1 MTESQQLPGEDRPA
15 ERERLLR
22 AVRGR
27 LDALG
32 GPADNDHLHTAE
44 ARQETDRL
52 LRHLVAPHPAVGG
65 AYALDPEVAYVLGV
79 MYLCVADNRP
89 DAPTAAQDGQC
100 ALLLLAPFYCHL
112 PDQPDVLP
120 PPLRA
125 GLDQLLGPEGRRP
138 DAPEEI
144 VQEHAA
150 SLANLA
156 MLLLELGITLAYPE
170 ATRVAADLAR
180 EALPH
185 LSPDGHDRALAGCNL
200 GYALLLSGPA
210 LASSPE
216 GAAPGQA
223 DPGQVEPGQAD
234 PGRLAEAVSVLRTA
248 FAATPREHPNHA
260 RCANGLGLALLA
272 SAGQAEDRGQLAEA
286 AAMLRIATQTAT
298 EEVDQNL
305 PQMYADLGYT
315 LTLYARTAGEGEEP
329 GPEVR
334 EEAVGALRRAVD
346 LTTPA
351 EDRETLRARLDRL
364 ADAVVIGSP
373 SDDRPRAAAQA
384 EQAVETLRRLLDL
397 TPEGHPERGDVL
409 LRLAANRL
417 AAQQPQEAMDLL
429 VQGESA
435 FAGDPERD
443 GAARALLMEAAMLK
457 GELDSRAD
465 LTPEQQADWQAID
478 DVMLPLLSG
487 DTTGH
492 PLRSVMN
499 LIGLGGEGGGSRSQE
514 LMEFGSMVLGYP
526 DRVGLNEIFAKAM
539 EFQARRIARLPEEE
553 RAGAVAAFLTGDG
566 AEGAPG
572 QPGGRVEESEEPPD
586 TSSLDELLEI
596 HERLLPQLPPETR
609 EHRLLHGGRNMLR
622 LVKIMYESM
631 YAPGDTRTRLQMMRR
646 ALPLMRELFDELP
659 AQLEELG
666 IKPELFGAHTA
677 LAFAYESPFEQLEA
691 VEEGVRAARRRLTE
705 LAPDAPEYPE
715 TRTTLALSLFFR
727 HALWSEEAD
736 YEEAVGIARELTA
749 APAPGWRTAMLLTQ
763 WTSVAQSRIQR
774 TGLLGQ
780 APPGAGQSPSL
791 ITRLASDG
799 AATALDDR
807 DPVEALETLE
817 DGRAHLLS
825 GALNA
830 RRELEVL
837 HGADA
842 KLHGRLRAALER
854 IRALRTA
861 REPGRWPTPDEESEL
876 RSASDDAA
884 WLVAELQ
891 QHPGFQRFLTP
902 LPLGLDDLLPAAAE
916 GPVVSVN
923 INPRRCD
930 ALALC
935 PDGLRAVPLPRLY
948 ASDLVAQAE
957 SFRVA
962 VEALTA
968 GPRDPLF
975 EDAREIFTGTLAW
988 LWDVLAEPVLDA
1000 LGFTGPPESGAP
1012 WPRLWWSP
1020 SGVLNSFPL
1029 HAAGRHG
1036 SGEAA
1041 DAAVLDRV
1049 ASSYTPTLRALLF
1062 SRARRRAAPGRRRT
1076 LAVAMPET
1084 AGQAPLAQTVTEAT
1098 EAVAAGGGVPLIGPA
1113 ATRDS
1118 VRAAMGDAAV
1128 VHFACHADSDPEDLS
1143 AGRLLLADG
1152 DLLIRDIAALRL
1164 ETAELAYL
1172 SACGTARGG
1181 ATPALADE
1189 VIHLGSAFQLAG
1201 YAQSVATLW
1210 EVGDSFAARAAAEF
1224 HRTLAPS
1231 LPDPGPLPAALAL
1244 HHTVRSLRQADRERP
1259 WTWSALVH
1267 AGA

>member
-1 MTESQQLPGEDRPA
+1 MTEPQQLPGEDRPA

-32 GPADNDHLHTAE
+32 GPAGNGHLHTAE

-52 LRHLVAPHPAVGG
+52 LRHLVAPHPATGG
-65 AYALDPEVAYVLGV
+65 GHALDAEVAYVLGV
-79 MYLCVADNRP
+79 MYLFVADDRP

-170 ATRVAADLAR
+170 AIRVAADLAR

-200 GYALLLSGPA
+200 GYALLLSGPTPV
-210 LASSPE
+210 SS
-216 GAAPGQA
+216 PGQA
-223 DPGQVEPGQAD
+223 DPGQAD
-234 PGRLAEAVSVLRTA
+234 PEQLAEAVSVLRTA

-272 SAGQAEDRGQLAEA
+272 SAGQAEDRTQLAEA

-298 EEVDQNL
+298 EVDQNL
-305 PQMYADLGYT
+305 PQMYSDLGYT
-315 LTLYARTAGEGEEP
+315 LTLCARTAGEGEEP

-334 EEAVGALRRAVD
+334 EEAVDALRRAVD

-351 EDRETLRARLDRL
+351 EDGEMLRTRLDRL

-384 EQAVETLRRLLDL
+384 EQAVDTLRRLLDL

-409 LRLAANRL
+409 LRLAENRL
-417 AAQQPQEAMDLL
+417 VAQHPQETMDLL

-435 FAGDPERD
+435 YATDPRREQI
-443 GAARALLMEAAMLK
+443 ARALLVEAAMLK

-492 PLRSVMN
+492 PMRSVMN

-514 LMEFGSMVLGYP
+514 LMDFGSMVLGYP

-553 RAGAVAAFLTGDG
+553 RAGAVAAFLAGDD
-566 AEGAPG
+566 EGAPG
-572 QPGGRVEESEEPPD
+572 PPGGRVEESEEPPD

-596 HERLLPQLPPETR
+596 HERLLPRLPPDSR
-609 EHRLLHGGRNMLR
+609 EHRLLHGGRTMLR

-646 ALPLMRELFDELP
+646 ALPLMRELFEELP

-705 LAPDAPEYPE
+705 LAPDTPEYAE
-715 TRTTLALSLFFR
+715 TRTTLALSLFVR

-763 WTSVAQSRIQR
+763 WTSAAQSRIQR

-780 APPGAGQSPSL
+780 APPGVGQSPSL

-861 REPGRWPTPDEESEL
+861 REPGRWPTPDEEDEL

-968 GPRDPLF
+968 GPRDLLF

-1076 LAVAMPET
+1076 LAVAMPQT
-1084 AGQAPLAQTVTEAT
+1084 AGQAPLARTVTEAT
-1098 EAVAAGGGVPLIGPA
+1098 EAVASGGGVPLIGPA

-1118 VRAAMGDAAV
+1118 VRAAMVDAAV

-1152 DLLIRDIAALRL
+1152 DLLIRDIAELHL

-1181 ATPALADE
+1181 ATAALADE

-1231 LPDPGPLPAALAL
+1231 LPGPGPLPAALAL
-1244 HHTVRSLRQADRERP
+1244 HHTVRSLRQGDRERP

>member
-1 MTESQQLPGEDRPA
+1 MTEPQRLPGEDRPA

-27 LDALG
+27 LDTLG
-32 GPADNDHLHTAE
+32 GPAGNDHLHTAE
-44 ARQETDRL
+44 ARQETDGL

-65 AYALDPEVAYVLGV
+65 AYALDAEVAYVLGV
-79 MYLCVADNRP
+79 MYLFIADDRP
-89 DAPTAAQDGQC
+89 DALTAAQDGQC

-120 PPLRA
+120 APLRA

-150 SLANLA
+150 SLANLG

-200 GYALLLSGPA
+200 GYALLLSGPPM
-210 LASSPE
+210 ASSP
-216 GAAPGQA
+216 GQADTGQAAPGQVA
-223 DPGQVEPGQAD
+223 PEQ
-234 PGRLAEAVSVLRTA
+234 LAEAVSVLRTA

-272 SAGQAEDRGQLAEA
+272 SAGQAEDRTQLAEA

-298 EEVDQNL
+298 EVDQNL

-315 LTLYARTAGEGEEP
+315 LTLCARTAGEGEEP

-351 EDRETLRARLDRL
+351 EDRETLRTRLDRL
-364 ADAVVIGSP
+364 ADAMVTGSP

-384 EQAVETLRRLLDL
+384 EQAVGTLRHLLDL

-417 AAQQPQEAMDLL
+417 VAQHPQEAMDLL
-429 VQGESA
+429 MQGESA
-435 FAGDPERD
+435 FAADPERD
-443 GAARALLMEAAMLK
+443 ETARALLMEAAMLK

-492 PLRSVMN
+492 PMRSVMN
-499 LIGLGGEGGGSRSQE
+499 LIGLGGEGGGGSRSQE
-514 LMEFGSMVLGYP
+514 LMDFGSMVLGYP

-539 EFQARRIARLPEEE
+539 EFQARRISRLPEEE
-553 RAGAVAAFLTGDG
+553 RAGAVAAFLAGDG
-566 AEGAPG
+566 AEGASGP
-572 QPGGRVEESEEPPD
+572 PGGRVEESEEPPD
-586 TSSLDELLEI
+586 ISSLDELLEI
-596 HERLLPQLPPETR
+596 HERLLPQLPPDSR
-609 EHRLLHGGRNMLR
+609 EHRLLHSGRNMLR
-622 LVKIMYESM
+622 LVQIMYESM
-631 YAPGDTRTRLQMMRR
+631 YAPGDTRTRLQSMRR
-646 ALPLMRELFDELP
+646 ALPLMRELFEELP
-659 AQLEELG
+659 TQLEELG

-705 LAPDAPEYPE
+705 LAPDTPEYAE

-763 WTSVAQSRIQR
+763 WTSAAQSRIQR

-1000 LGFTGPPESGAP
+1000 LGFTGPPESGTP

-1036 SGEAA
+1036 SGETA

-1062 SRARRRAAPGRRRT
+1062 SRARRRAAPGRRRA
-1076 LAVAMPET
+1076 LAVAMPQT
-1084 AGQAPLAQTVTEAT
+1084 AGQAPLGRTVTEAT
-1098 EAVAAGGGVPLIGPA
+1098 AAVAAGGGVPLIGPA

-1118 VRAAMGDAAV
+1118 VRAAMVDAAV

-1152 DLLIRDIAALRL
+1152 DLLIRDIAELRL

-1231 LPDPGPLPAALAL
+1231 LPGPGPLPAALAL
-1244 HHTVRSLRQADRERP
+1244 HHTVRSLRQAERDRP